1 MPQRAFDFEGDDAQY
16 IKHLESLLL
25 SVQPPLNSRLGKLGP
40 VANALEP
47 PPSSI
52 QFIEWKP
59 DHTSLQVNPMWMK
72 QLNAFIEGIP
82 VQDQWREARV
92 KAGIDTPDRNQH
104 ALKLILGH
112 VGPAIFHDEYETT
125 AQAPVLPTESRDL
138 VDTTNDTMRRYT
150 GRDQKDH
157 TLAKYR
163 NGAVWVNRCMV
174 ALLKN
179 GWGHKSWE
187 IFLLN
192 SQSPAQIARFAAYN
206 ADSYKIVAHRLGE
219 ATVPQWE
226 IGWVPYCLPC
236 IVHYL
241 TGYTV
246 PLQGICEALGYG
258 RLPPYLM
265 QAISMHFIET
275 LNSLFANDGI
285 LPVPIGP
292 YHAESNVIHP
302 LP

>member
-138 VDTTNDTMRRYT
+138 VVRGCEYGRFIARCSHDRNFAVRVVAFQNLVFCSYCVVMMRAGVSQDTTNDTMRRYT

-187 IFLLN
+187 IFLLSTC
-192 SQSPAQIARFAAYN
+192 SQPFRGSR
-206 ADSYKIVAHRLGE
+206 
-219 ATVPQWE
+219 
-226 IGWVPYCLPC
+226 
-236 IVHYL
+236 
-241 TGYTV
+241 
-246 PLQGICEALGYG
+246 
-258 RLPPYLM
+258 
-265 QAISMHFIET
+265 
-275 LNSLFANDGI
+275 
-285 LPVPIGP
+285 
-292 YHAESNVIHP
+292 
-302 LP
+302 